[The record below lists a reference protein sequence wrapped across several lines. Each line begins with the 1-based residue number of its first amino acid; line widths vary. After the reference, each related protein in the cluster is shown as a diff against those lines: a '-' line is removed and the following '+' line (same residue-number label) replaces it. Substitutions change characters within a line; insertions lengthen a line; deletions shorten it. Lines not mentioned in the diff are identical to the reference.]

1 MKNIK
6 LTYLMA
12 IFCFAAVMLSSCN
25 EWLDI
30 TSDQEVLEEDAF
42 ASTKGYRSA
51 LTGIYKTVASE
62 SLYGQELTWGLK
74 SSLAW
79 NYAVGTAIPKY
90 RSPLQALQNGD
101 TEYYSNGTVKA
112 ILENIWKKAY
122 FAIANCNNLL
132 QEIEGCTEQFEYDW
146 EKNMIMA
153 EARGLR
159 ALLHFELLQLFT
171 PAPVTGYT
179 GMAIPYVTKYPDL
192 APARMTIDKVLEN
205 IIADLEYA
213 QTTLAPID
221 IDELRNKSSF
231 VAGTT
236 RMDNMD
242 YVLFQGVGNIH
253 SDGGKRDNAYGDGF
267 FAFRGYRFNYWS
279 ATGLLAKVHSYMRNF
294 QQAETY
300 ADQII
305 EWVCDYQFWIH
316 GDKSSDNYAVD
327 TRYGANRVDGKRRPE
342 PILAFWNDKVCED
355 YATEAGT
362 TYNVMVDLQ
371 YLFEGDETTDYRYTT
386 LFDQDNK
393 KYRVWDGQDAAFSL
407 NTNVQKYS
415 NPLIPVLEL
424 PEIYYIKAECQA
436 KAGKITE
443 AAATLKRI
451 RDARDCT
458 APVTVTDFNSFMEK
472 LVNEAERDFLT
483 RGTTFGFLKKLDWK
497 KMYNGTPVY
506 QTIPDAW
513 YVMPIPDSEAVYY

>member
-1 MKNIK
+1 
-6 LTYLMA
+6 MA

-213 QTTLAPID
+213 QKTLAPID

-267 FAFRGYRFNYWS
+267 FAFRDR
-279 ATGLLAKVHSYMRNF
+279 
-294 QQAETY
+294 
-300 ADQII
+300 
-305 EWVCDYQFWIH
+305 
-316 GDKSSDNYAVD
+316 KSV
-327 TRYGANRVDGKRRPE
+327 V
-342 PILAFWNDKVCED
+342 
-355 YATEAGT
+355 
-362 TYNVMVDLQ
+362 
-371 YLFEGDETTDYRYTT
+371 
-386 LFDQDNK
+386 
-393 KYRVWDGQDAAFSL
+393 
-407 NTNVQKYS
+407 
-415 NPLIPVLEL
+415 
-424 PEIYYIKAECQA
+424 
-436 KAGKITE
+436 
-443 AAATLKRI
+443 
-451 RDARDCT
+451 
-458 APVTVTDFNSFMEK
+458 
-472 LVNEAERDFLT
+472 
-483 RGTTFGFLKKLDWK
+483 
-497 KMYNGTPVY
+497 
-506 QTIPDAW
+506 
-513 YVMPIPDSEAVYY
+513 